1 MTLWP
6 DMPDCGV
13 YLVWPMEGS
22 QWIHPEDAELAS
34 QWIPSTRV
42 WRRSQWED
50 GYYRLHY
57 GNQTIRVRPSMWHR
71 VDDEGFSIGDPVEI
85 LGRFLENEPC
95 IGKVVEIR
103 FHKPSGRIHYTIESR
118 ELALPRPFLTEDLRR
133 LEEKVHLRASD
144 FQTAIVPTANGADGE
159 LNLQAEKVEMPA
171 TDDSHQF
178 DSHKVDSDHV
188 DRDHGPEAHQELRE

>member
-13 YLVWPMEGS
+13 YLVWPTEGS

-57 GNQTIRVRPSMWHR
+57 GNQAIRVRPSMWHR

-95 IGKVVEIR
+95 IGRVVEIR

-118 ELALPRPFLTEDLRR
+118 ELVLPRPFLTEDLRR

-144 FQTAIVPTANGADGE
+144 FQSAVVPAASGAEGEAGDALSLRAEGVEKPATANSHR
-159 LNLQAEKVEMPA
+159 
-171 TDDSHQF
+171 DDSQ
-178 DSHKVDSDHV
+178 DV
-188 DRDHGPEAHQELRE
+188 DRDHGPEAHQQRWE

>member
-13 YLVWPMEGS
+13 YLVWPVEGS
-22 QWIHPEDAELAS
+22 LWIHPQDVELAS

-42 WRRSQWED
+42 WRRSRLED

-57 GNQTIRVRPSMWHR
+57 GDQTIRVRPSMWHR
-71 VDDEGFSIGDPVEI
+71 VNDEGFSVGDPIEI

-103 FHKPSGRIHYTIESR
+103 FHKPSGRLHYTIESR
-118 ELALPRPFLTEDLRR
+118 ELVLPRPFLAEDLRR

-144 FQTAIVPTANGADGE
+144 FQTAVVPAPSRADGGANGE
-159 LNLQAEKVEMPA
+159 LNLQTEIVEKPTKNDRHNAEQNKGQNA
-171 TDDSHQF
+171 DQA
-178 DSHKVDSDHV
+178 
-188 DRDHGPEAHQELRE
+188 RLG

>member
-13 YLVWPMEGS
+13 YLVWPTEGS

-57 GNQTIRVRPSMWHR
+57 GNQAIRVRPSMWHR

-95 IGKVVEIR
+95 IGRVVEIR

-118 ELALPRPFLTEDLRR
+118 ELVLPRPFLTEDLRR

-144 FQTAIVPTANGADGE
+144 FQSAVVPAASGAEGEAGDALNLRAEGVEKPATANSHR
-159 LNLQAEKVEMPA
+159 
-171 TDDSHQF
+171 DDSQ
-178 DSHKVDSDHV
+178 DV
-188 DRDHGPEAHQELRE
+188 DRDHGPEAHQQRWE

>member
-13 YLVWPMEGS
+13 YLVWPTEGS

-57 GNQTIRVRPSMWHR
+57 GNQAIRVRPSMWHR
-71 VDDEGFSIGDPVEI
+71 VDDEGYSIGDPVEI

-95 IGKVVEIR
+95 IGRVVEIR

-118 ELALPRPFLTEDLRR
+118 ELVLPRPFLTEDLRR

-144 FQTAIVPTANGADGE
+144 FQSAVVPAASGAEGEAGDALSLRAEGVEKPATANSHR
-159 LNLQAEKVEMPA
+159 
-171 TDDSHQF
+171 DDSQ
-178 DSHKVDSDHV
+178 DV
-188 DRDHGPEAHQELRE
+188 DRDHGPEAHQQRWE

>member
-13 YLVWPMEGS
+13 YLVWPVEGS
-22 QWIHPEDAELAS
+22 LWIHPQDVELAS

-42 WRRSQWED
+42 WRRSRWED

-57 GNQTIRVRPSMWHR
+57 GDQTIRVRPSMWHR
-71 VDDEGFSIGDPVEI
+71 VNDEGFSVGDPVEI

-103 FHKPSGRIHYTIESR
+103 FHKPSGRLHYTIESR
-118 ELALPRPFLTEDLRR
+118 ELVLPRPFLAEDLRR
-133 LEEKVHLRASD
+133 LEEKVHLRTSD
-144 FQTAIVPTANGADGE
+144 FQTAFIPAPNGADDGPNGGE
-159 LNLQAEKVEMPA
+159 NGEPNLQTEIVEKSTNNDSRNVEQNNGRNA
-171 TDDSHQF
+171 D
-178 DSHKVDSDHV
+178 
-188 DRDHGPEAHQELRE
+188 QERLR

>member
-13 YLVWPMEGS
+13 YLVWPTEGS

-57 GNQTIRVRPSMWHR
+57 GNQAIRVRPSMWHR
-71 VDDEGFSIGDPVEI
+71 VDDEGYSIGDPVEI

-95 IGKVVEIR
+95 IGRVVEIR

-118 ELALPRPFLTEDLRR
+118 ELVLPRPFLTEDLRR

-144 FQTAIVPTANGADGE
+144 FQSAVVPAASGAEGEAGDALNLRAEGVEKPATANSHR
-159 LNLQAEKVEMPA
+159 
-171 TDDSHQF
+171 DDSQ
-178 DSHKVDSDHV
+178 DV
-188 DRDHGPEAHQELRE
+188 DRDHGPEAHQQRWE

>member
-13 YLVWPMEGS
+13 YLVWPTEGS

-57 GNQTIRVRPSMWHR
+57 GNQAIRVRPSMWHR
-71 VDDEGFSIGDPVEI
+71 VDDEGYSIGDPVEI

-95 IGKVVEIR
+95 IGRVVEIR

-118 ELALPRPFLTEDLRR
+118 ELVLPRPFLTEDLRR

-144 FQTAIVPTANGADGE
+144 FQSAVVPAASGAEGEAGDALNLRAEGVEKPATANSHR
-159 LNLQAEKVEMPA
+159 
-171 TDDSHQF
+171 DDSQ
-178 DSHKVDSDHV
+178 DV
-188 DRDHGPEAHQELRE
+188 DRDHEPEAHQQRWE

>member
-13 YLVWPMEGS
+13 YLVWPTEGS

-57 GNQTIRVRPSMWHR
+57 GNQAIRVRPSMWHR

-95 IGKVVEIR
+95 IGRVVEIR

-118 ELALPRPFLTEDLRR
+118 ELVLPRPFLTEDLRR

-144 FQTAIVPTANGADGE
+144 FQSAVVPAASGAEGEAGDALNLRAEGVEKPATANSHR
-159 LNLQAEKVEMPA
+159 
-171 TDDSHQF
+171 DDSQ
-178 DSHKVDSDHV
+178 DV
-188 DRDHGPEAHQELRE
+188 DRDHEPEAHQQRWE